1 MFVWSVVNFPEM
13 WRGGALTEEQPQQ
26 IPSVR
31 KSASS
36 QADRENWQ
44 ELFQAG
50 VSDHMIM
57 SCDD

>member
-1 MFVWSVVNFPEM
+1 MFVWSVINFPEK
-13 WRGGALTEEQPQQ
+13 WRGGTLTEEQPKQ

-36 QADRENWQ
+36 QVDRKNWQ

-50 VSDHMIM
+50 VSDQMIM